1 MVSYFAAAHAA
12 GSGAN
17 RPAAAKSTKN
27 EMKKKNKKIKKL
39 IGEKKYIYIFSLV
52 VGNEKSDETQIS
64 I

>member
-39 IGEKKYIYIFSLV
+39 IGEKKIKIFSH
-52 VGNEKSDETQIS
+52 KRSC
-64 I
+64 